1 MENFRLK
8 VFRAVVAHLNFTRAA
23 EELLLTQPA
32 VTQQIKA
39 LEDECGVPLFDRTG
53 GRIVLT
59 ESGQALLPYAN
70 RLKHLSDE
78 ASEAVAN
85 ASGKHGGL
93 LALGASQTIAYYI
106 LPKLVAGFIRENPRV
121 KVTAKSG
128 ITDEILQELV
138 DHKIQL
144 ALIEGP
150 AVRKDLHVEPFMED
164 EVVLAVPASHE
175 WADNSIPVSALQ
187 DAPLLMRENG
197 SGSRRSIE
205 NALVH
210 AGIKRK
216 DIKIKMELDSTEGLL
231 SAAEEGL
238 GVTFVS
244 RWAVRNHL
252 ALGTLKL
259 AHVQNL
265 HVSKMFS
272 IAYPTG
278 PEPTGNSAAFRS
290 YLLFEA
296 MAWTPGIARKPAS
309 KPIGHQ

>member
-1 MENFRLK
+1 
-8 VFRAVVAHLNFTRAA
+8 
-23 EELLLTQPA
+23 
-32 VTQQIKA
+32 
-39 LEDECGVPLFDRTG
+39 
-53 GRIVLT
+53 
-59 ESGQALLPYAN
+59 
-70 RLKHLSDE
+70 
-78 ASEAVAN
+78 
-85 ASGKHGGL
+85 
-93 LALGASQTIAYYI
+93 
-106 LPKLVAGFIRENPRV
+106 V

-150 AVRKDLHVEPFMED
+150 AVRKDLHVEPFMKD

-278 PEPTGNSAAFRS
+278 PGPTGNSAAFRS
-290 YLLFEA
+290 YLLCEA
-296 MAWTPGIARKPAS
+296 IARTPGFTRKPAS
-309 KPIGHQ
+309 TPTGH